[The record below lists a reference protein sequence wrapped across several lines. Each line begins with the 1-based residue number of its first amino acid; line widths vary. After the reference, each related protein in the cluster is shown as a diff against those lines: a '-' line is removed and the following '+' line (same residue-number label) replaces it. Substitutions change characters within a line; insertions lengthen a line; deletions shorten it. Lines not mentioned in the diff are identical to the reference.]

1 MNVPDK
7 KVCVIFF
14 DHFSLIPLSEHSLPS
29 IAVFTTPI
37 AIGLPH
43 FPIGARDAVA
53 VTGRLGASE
62 LIPKLYWNFFELGP
76 RSRFKPGNCCLN
88 SRWAG

>member
-1 MNVPDK
+1 MLMNVSDK
-7 KVCVIFF
+7 KVCVVLF

-43 FPIGARDAVA
+43 FPIGAHDTMAA
-53 VTGRLGASE
+53 TGRFGAPK
-62 LIPKLYWNFFELGP
+62 LIPKL
-76 RSRFKPGNCCLN
+76 
-88 SRWAG
+88 